1 MLIDSSV
8 WLEIF
13 LGGKHKD
20 SCEKMLNSK
29 SVVSVLSY
37 YEVYKKLKLIFS
49 EQIALEAVGSLSSYQ
64 RVEVTQEILLHAA
77 DIAIEYDLAMA
88 DSILLAQAK
97 TYNWILLTLD
107 NDFSKV
113 PGVQVIR

>member
-77 DIAIEYDLAMA
+77 DIAIEYLAMA